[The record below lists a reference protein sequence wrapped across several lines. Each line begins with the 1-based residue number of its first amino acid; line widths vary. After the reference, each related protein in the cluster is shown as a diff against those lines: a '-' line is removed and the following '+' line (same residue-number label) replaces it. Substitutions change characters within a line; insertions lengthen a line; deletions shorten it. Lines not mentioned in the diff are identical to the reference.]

1 MIFDGGEFGMLKAKI
16 AKFSFVW
23 AVSVVAVLF
32 TGMGNLSASDK
43 VVTIWHTEP
52 NYRTRSAMQDIISD
66 YEELNPG
73 IRIEQEAIGWSSLLQ
88 KLQAALAAGAPPD
101 ASHGGTGLVLSLSE
115 AGLLRPLDDLVES
128 IGEDNI
134 FEVVR
139 RISIADDGH
148 YYGLPHCIGADAI
161 VYRKDLYRR
170 AGLDHEI
177 APRNWDEWLAQLKK
191 LTVDIDGDGTIDQY
205 GLGLAGEGQFINEE
219 VLMWTGSNGGRMY
232 DPDGR
237 PTFTERPMI
246 EMLEFYKKVSDC
258 CLWPGWMNHSYP
270 ETFTMLAQGKVASIM
285 GWGRGAIEFE
295 KYAPE
300 VVANGD
306 IGVFD
311 SKPIG
316 PSGTEFMTQLDGEQW
331 MVFKHAKYPDEALDF
346 LKFFYDH
353 NNYRRYAQSVPIH
366 LLPIDKTL
374 YEDVAYSQQ
383 TPEFDTWKFW
393 VQIQQKF
400 IAEGNS
406 RPVIEWDDLTL
417 PYLSEVAG
425 SGILID
431 MVSDVITERR
441 TPQEAAERAQKLTE
455 RLIEDMGYR
464 RW

>member
-1 MIFDGGEFGMLKAKI
+1 MIKQRICKI
-16 AKFSFVW
+16 GLSLASLL
-23 AVSVVAVLF
+23 VLLIAGV
-32 TGMGNLSASDK
+32 THSSADDK
-43 VVTIWHTEP
+43 IVRIWHTEP
-52 NYRTRSAMQDIISD
+52 NNRTLSAMRDIIAD
-66 YEELNPG
+66 YERLNPG

-88 KLQAALAAGAPPD
+88 KLQAALSAGSPPD
-101 ASHGGTGLVLSLSE
+101 AAHGYSGLALLLSE
-115 AGLLRPLDDLVES
+115 VGLLRPLDDVVDS
-128 IGEDNI
+128 IGEENI
-134 FEVVR
+134 FEIVKRV
-139 RISIADDGH
+139 SINEDGH

-161 VYRKDLYRR
+161 VYRKDLYRQS
-170 AGLDHEI
+170 GLDDAV
-177 APRNWDEWLAQLKK
+177 APRTWDEWLVQLKK
-191 LTVDIDGDGTIDQY
+191 LTVDTDGDGTIDQY
-205 GLGLAGEGQFINEE
+205 GLGLAGEGNFINEE

-237 PTFTERPMI
+237 PTFTEQPMI

-316 PSGTEFMTQLDGEQW
+316 PSGTKFMTQLDGEQW
-331 MVFKHAKYPDEALDF
+331 MVFDHAQYPDEAIDF
-346 LKFFYDH
+346 LKFFYEHD
-353 NNYRRYAQSVPIH
+353 NYRRYAQSVPIH

-374 YEDVAYSQQ
+374 YEDVAYLQQ
-383 TPEFDTWKFW
+383 TPEFETWRFW
-393 VQIQQKF
+393 VDVQQKF
-400 IAEGNS
+400 ISEGNS
-406 RPVIEWDDLTL
+406 RSVIEWDDLKL
-417 PYLSEVAG
+417 PYLGEVAG
-425 SGILID
+425 SGILVD

-441 TPQEAAERAQKLTE
+441 TPREAAERAQKLAE
-455 RLIEDMGYR
+455 KLIEDMGYK

>member
-1 MIFDGGEFGMLKAKI
+1 MIFDGGVFGMLKTNI

-52 NYRTRSAMQDIISD
+52 NYRTRSAMQEIISD

-73 IRIEQEAIGWSSLLQ
+73 IRIEQEAIGWGSLLQ

-101 ASHGGTGLVLSLSE
+101 AAHGYTGLVLSLAE
-115 AGLLRPLDDLVES
+115 VGLLRPLDDVVQS

-134 FEVVR
+134 FEIVR
-139 RISIADDGH
+139 RVSINDDGH
-148 YYGLPHCIGADAI
+148 YYGLAHCIGADAI
-161 VYRKDLYRR
+161 VYRKDLYRQS
-170 AGLDHEI
+170 GLDDEV
-177 APRNWDEWLAQLKK
+177 APKTWDEWLIQLQK
-191 LTVDIDGDGTIDQY
+191 LTVDIDGDGKIDQY

-237 PTFTERPMI
+237 PTFTEQPMI

-331 MVFKHAKYPDEALDF
+331 MVFDHAQYPDEAIDF
-346 LKFFYDH
+346 LKFFYEHD
-353 NNYRRYAQSVPIH
+353 NYRRYAQSVPIH

-374 YEDVAYSQQ
+374 YEDVAYLQQ
-383 TPEFDTWKFW
+383 TPEFETWRFW
-393 VQIQQKF
+393 VDVQQKF
-400 IAEGNS
+400 ISEGNS
-406 RPVIEWDDLTL
+406 RSVIEWDDLKL
-417 PYLSEVAG
+417 PYLGEVAG
-425 SGILID
+425 SGILVD

-441 TPQEAAERAQKLTE
+441 TPREAAERAQKLAE
-455 RLIEDMGYR
+455 KLIEDMGYK